1 MGISTNKFIVSLCNG
16 YNKIANFI
24 RKDKDVISVIISFC
38 ARFVNK
44 KRVK

>member
-24 RKDKDVISVIISFC
+24 RKDKDVISVIISFL
-38 ARFVNK
+38 
-44 KRVK
+44 